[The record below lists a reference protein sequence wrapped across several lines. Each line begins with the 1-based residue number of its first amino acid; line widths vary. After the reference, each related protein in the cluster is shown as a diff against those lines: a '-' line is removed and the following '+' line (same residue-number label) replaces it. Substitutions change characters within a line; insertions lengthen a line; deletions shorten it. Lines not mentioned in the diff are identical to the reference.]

1 MITAAQQKLINRS
14 YVKSQLEK
22 IDISVT
28 QSLKITDS
36 NGAQTHF
43 IGINDREAIS
53 ILIHYLLKRKE
64 ALR

>member
-1 MITAAQQKLINRS
+1 MITAAQQKLMNRS

-22 IDISVT
+22 VDITAT

-43 IGINDREAIS
+43 IGLNDRETIS
-53 ILIHYLLKRKE
+53 MFIHYLLKRKE
-64 ALR
+64 AIK